1 MWLETSEVVMTKFA
15 AKVLLHAAGMLLC
28 SIGVTAGAG
37 LAGSVL
43 EVTQESTIG
52 SQATYD
58 NSWAQTFQVTG
69 NASVNGGSG
78 AQSIAPFAQTGTSTA
93 IPNSGTAVLN
103 SSVQQCQSFCLGF
116 EAGGVVVGSASITPA
131 GQSNNITLN
140 SSTSNGLPA
149 ITLNANQQTGGSL
162 GASIIGQNIG
172 TESLQTQGT
181 RKSISSNRLSVF

>member
-1 MWLETSEVVMTKFA
+1 MIKIA
-15 AKVLLHAAGMLLC
+15 AKMLLPAAGMLLC
-28 SIGVTAGAG
+28 SLSVTTGAS

-43 EVTQESTIG
+43 ENTQETTVG

-69 NASVNGGSG
+69 NVSVNGGTG
-78 AQSIAPFAQTGTSTA
+78 TQSIAPFAQTAASVS

-103 SSVQQCQSFCLGF
+103 SSAQVCQQFCVGF
-116 EAGGVVVGSASITPA
+116 EAGGVVSGSASITPA

-140 SSTSNGLPA
+140 SSNSNGLPA
-149 ITLNANQQTGGSL
+149 ITLNANDQAGGPGF
-162 GASIIGQNIG
+162 GASVVGQNIG

-181 RKSISSNRLSVF
+181 RKSITSNRLSVF

>member
-1 MWLETSEVVMTKFA
+1 MIRIASKALLPA
-15 AKVLLHAAGMLLC
+15 AAMLVF
-28 SIGVTAGAG
+28 SIVAPSGEA

-43 EVTQESTIG
+43 ENTQETTVG

-78 AQSIAPFAQTGTSTA
+78 AQTIAPFAQTGISTS

-103 SSVQQCQSFCLGF
+103 SSAQLCQQFCVGF

-140 SSTSNGLPA
+140 SSSTNGLPA
-149 ITLNANQQTGGSL
+149 ITINTNGQSTGGF

-181 RKSISSNRLSVF
+181 RKSITSNRLSVF